1 MFLKKV
7 KHLIYKSEF
16 NRNVIK
22 LISGS
27 ALANVINFLAIPVL
41 SRIYS
46 VEEFGHFQL
55 LFTII
60 TILGVISCL
69 KFEMTLTLAQDKKSS
84 DNLFFGAMI
93 ILIGFSTGLYFLTQ
107 WMGHELLSIY
117 KADHLLEFVSW
128 VSPAVFSL
136 GLYELLN
143 YVYMRQKAF
152 GKMAKFRII
161 QVMLI
166 QGSAILMGVLYGG
179 FEKLILSFILGNLIV
194 SVLMILQSNISLSN
208 FNAHVMK
215 KSLIRFRKFPTVN
228 MPMALVNS
236 FSMQLPVFLLST
248 YFSSEIVGFYMMA
261 NRILT
266 TPMQLISRSVGR
278 VYYKEAS
285 DAISS
290 NTTKL
295 KRIFLNTVRQ
305 VGKIGLIPT
314 IGVVGFAPYFVTL
327 FLGKEW
333 ELAGTFM
340 QIMIP
345 FIYFQFVNLPV
356 STTFSI
362 INRQEIGF
370 LLIIIS
376 ILLRYFAMSTWHET
390 PIEQITALSIAASLF
405 YISYIYSSFQLLR
418 KKA

>member
-1 MFLKKV
+1 MFLKKI

-55 LFTII
+55 LFSII

-69 KFEMTLTLAQDKKSS
+69 KFEMTLTLVQDKKTS

-93 ILIGFSTGLYFLTQ
+93 ILTGFSTSLYFLTQ

-117 KADHLLEFVSW
+117 KADHLLGYASW
-128 VSPAVFSL
+128 ICPAVFSL

-143 YVYMRQKAF
+143 YVFMRQKAF

-166 QGSAILMGVLYGG
+166 QGTAILLGVLYGG
-179 FEKLILSFILGNLIV
+179 FEKLIFSFTLGNIIV
-194 SVLMILQSNISLSN
+194 SILMLLQSNISLSN
-208 FNAHVMK
+208 FNFGMMK
-215 KSLIRFRKFPTVN
+215 KSLIRFRKFPTIN

-290 NTTKL
+290 STTKL
-295 KRIFLNTVRQ
+295 KRIFINTVKQ

-314 IGVVGFAPYFVTL
+314 IGVMAFAPFFVTL
-327 FLGKEW
+327 FLGEKW
-333 ELAGTFM
+333 AMAGTLM
-340 QIMIP
+340 QIMMP
-345 FIYFQFVNLPV
+345 YIYFQFVNLPV

-376 ILLRYFAMSTWHET
+376 ILLRYFAMSTWQET
-390 PIEQITALSIAASLF
+390 PLEQMTALSIVASLF
-405 YISYIYSSFQLLR
+405 YISYIYSSFHLLR